1 MEKIKEYLTL
11 YWRLI
16 IPIVILII
24 LGGTFCY
31 SKCGYHWD
39 SQKSLIN
46 NQQISKGQPRNSSKP
61 SAGQKIC
68 VDIKGA
74 VNRPGVYH
82 LMRGSRVEEAIV
94 AAGGSNNNADLNQ
107 VNLAKEL
114 ADQQVVKIPKVGEQ
128 LLQGSLND
136 TPLQNSK
143 DKINLN
149 NATKDD
155 LTKIDG
161 IGDKKADKII
171 EYRSQHG
178 GFKSA
183 DDLKNI
189 NGFGEKTVAKLKD
202 QISV

>member
-24 LGGTFCY
+24 FGGAFCY

-61 SAGQKIC
+61 STGQKIC

-94 AAGGSNNNADLNQ
+94 AAGGSNNDADLNQ

-128 LLQGSLND
+128 LLQGTSND
-136 TPLQNSK
+136 LPLQNSK

-189 NGFGEKTVAKLKD
+189 NGFGDKTVAKLKD

>member
-46 NQQISKGQPRNSSKP
+46 NQQISKGQSRNSSKP

-82 LMRGSRVEEAIV
+82 LMRGSRVEEAIF
-94 AAGGSNNNADLNQ
+94 AAGGSNNDADLNQ

-128 LLQGSLND
+128 LLQGTSND
-136 TPLQNSK
+136 MPLKNSK

-155 LTKIDG
+155 LTKSTALEIKRL
-161 IGDKKADKII
+161 I
-171 EYRSQHG
+171 
-178 GFKSA
+178 
-183 DDLKNI
+183 
-189 NGFGEKTVAKLKD
+189 KLSSIVHNMAGLNR
-202 QISV
+202 QMT

>member
-1 MEKIKEYLTL
+1 M
-11 YWRLI
+11 
-16 IPIVILII
+16 
-24 LGGTFCY
+24 
-31 SKCGYHWD
+31 
-39 SQKSLIN
+39 
-46 NQQISKGQPRNSSKP
+46 
-61 SAGQKIC
+61 
-68 VDIKGA
+68 
-74 VNRPGVYH
+74 NRPGVYH

-94 AAGGSNNNADLNQ
+94 AAGGSNNYADLNQ

-128 LLQGSLND
+128 LLQGTSND
-136 TPLQNSK
+136 MPLQNSK
-143 DKINLN
+143 DKIDLN

-189 NGFGEKTVAKLKD
+189 NGFGDKTVAKLKD